1 MTTNKAV
8 TDGNGKFL
16 GRLSM
21 TATTLSWVGPARAY
35 VFDEASA
42 VAAASQF
49 GGSVVNAPVWD
60 VATSSY
66 VVPA

>member
-8 TDGNGKFL
+8 TNGSGEFL

-21 TATTLSWVGPARAY
+21 SDTTLSWVGPARAY

-42 VAAASQF
+42 VAAAAQF
-49 GGSVVNAPVWD
+49 GGTVVGAPVWNS
-60 VATSSY
+60 ATSRYEVS
-66 VVPA
+66 